1 MLMEYWMY
9 MAIVARLRREHEAG
23 RRP

>member
-9 MAIVARLRREHEAG
+9 MAIVARLRREHEDG